1 MLELSGIGDPVVL
14 QKADV
19 EVVIDLPGVGN
30 NVQEHLN
37 VSIAHRTSSHLELLW
52 FNAEELSRGKGRV
65 RGKLRNIR

>member
-1 MLELSGIGDPVVL
+1 MLELSGIGDSEVL
-14 QKADV
+14 RKADV

-37 VSIAHRTSSHLELLW
+37 ISVAHRTSSHLELSW

-65 RGKLRNIR
+65 RSKLRDFR